1 MHKPELLGLTGIR
14 FYAALLVYL
23 SHVVEVIPGMGALGQ
38 SILLFNAGVVGVS
51 FFGASGFRMGNLK
64 G

>member
-1 MHKPELLGLTGIR
+1 MRKEELLGLTGIR

-38 SILLFNAGVVGVS
+38 SIL
-51 FFGASGFRMGNLK
+51 
-64 G
+64 